1 MIRVSTLIV
10 VPCLNGVSAAAT
22 RLPTWIGRIAAAA
35 WRTRRREMLSVFPCR
50 LIVTSLDSAVSSAK
64 LRPPSSA
71 LTIMPFT
78 VERGAVTAE
87 PLSTILA
94 LR

>member
-1 MIRVSTLIV
+1 MIRFSTLIV
-10 VPCLNGVSAAAT
+10 VPCL
-22 RLPTWIGRIAAAA
+22 
-35 WRTRRREMLSVFPCR
+35 VFPCW
-50 LIVTSLDSAVSSAK
+50 LIATSLESAVSSAM
-64 LRPPSSA
+64 LRPPASA

-87 PLSTILA
+87 SLSKILA